1 MKKYLLLAIMVL
13 SFNASAK
20 DVEDMN
26 KEEVR
31 VVHIELYEALMAN
44 TTEETCKEFQVFGKK
59 AGSLRKLDIL
69 DFEAND
75 RFMSAY
81 DECHDIGYMF

>member
-1 MKKYLLLAIMVL
+1 MKKYLLLAVMVL

-20 DVEDMN
+20 DIEDMD
-26 KEEVR
+26 KQEVR
-31 VVHIELYEALMAN
+31 VVHIELYEALIAN
-44 TTEETCKEFQVFGKK
+44 TTEEKCKEFDAFGKK
-59 AGSLRKLDIL
+59 AGSLRKFDIL

-81 DECHDIGYMF
+81 DECNRIGYIF